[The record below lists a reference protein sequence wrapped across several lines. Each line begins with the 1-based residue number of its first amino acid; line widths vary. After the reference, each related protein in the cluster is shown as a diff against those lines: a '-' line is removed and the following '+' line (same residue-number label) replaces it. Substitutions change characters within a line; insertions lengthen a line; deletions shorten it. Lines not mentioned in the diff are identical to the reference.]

1 MSTLV
6 KEALV
11 STKADVIKEARKN
24 EKGRVTR
31 KVDRILTILKVE
43 SGSYDHNSISKIEL
57 GQAEVSLKEAFKNVE
72 DLHDRFQCYRAKGAD
87 AAKESE
93 IEIEQNDYIV
103 AVEKKYNEG
112 LKSIEKYN
120 IACEMAQKEVLLKEA
135 KESFERAKNVVI
147 ITLEA
152 EEVEKQRAAPIVK
165 EEFVKNFE
173 NLLATNES
181 LVKSLEKINPINAR
195 ENEKANLTKERMA
208 VSELNNKLDVLILEN
223 QSKETQSVIN
233 NSTSQIL
240 NSTMN
245 QSKSHGVNFLKLQ
258 KISPPKFSGSYRD
271 FPKFKRD
278 FNTIFAI

>member
-1 MSTLV
+1 MSALL

-87 AAKESE
+87 ATKESE
-93 IEIEQNDYIV
+93 IEIDQNDYIV
-103 AVEKKYNEG
+103 AVENKYNEG

-120 IACEMAQKEVLLKEA
+120 IACEMGQKEALLKEA

-147 ITLEA
+147 ITLES
-152 EEVEKQRAAPIVK
+152 EEHEKQRAASLVK

-208 VSELNNKLDVLILEN
+208 VSELNNKLDVLILEI
-223 QSKETQSVIN
+223 QSKEAQSVIN
-233 NSTSQIL
+233 NSTS
-240 NSTMN
+240 
-245 QSKSHGVNFLKLQ
+245 
-258 KISPPKFSGSYRD
+258 
-271 FPKFKRD
+271 
-278 FNTIFAI
+278 